1 MLRVGSMLVS
11 RATQNVTMVRSEVSS
26 GCGASGGRRPWNGV
40 AGGEGASRLRL
51 LSPTL
56 QRRSTFSGRR
66 EGFRVQA

>member
-1 MLRVGSMLVS
+1 
-11 RATQNVTMVRSEVSS
+11 MVRSEVSS

-56 QRRSTFSGRR
+56 QRHTPAQRAD
-66 EGFRVQA
+66 VQQAAINTSA